1 MEKYTHREIYKIL
14 QSARNPV
21 FVSDERI
28 DGDSL
33 GASLAMVCWLRD
45 RGIEVPVYVAQEIP
59 KKYMTL
65 PCIEQCT
72 QDRGVFTG
80 DVDVVVT
87 FDCSDGEFVEG
98 LLAEMNERPTVV
110 NIDHHD
116 TNPLYGDINQ
126 VIVEAPAA
134 AEVVYRFFLENEL
147 PILKDAATCLLTG
160 VCFDTTVLSNSGA
173 NRRAFES
180 ASDLLKRGARAS
192 QVMQIIYQN
201 RSVAALRLWGVALA
215 RLRKHPV
222 HGHVTTVIR
231 REDIEKRKATDE
243 DLGGLSDFLN
253 LVTDTDTLFVIK
265 ETHCGGIKVSMRS
278 QTQNVAKLAAFFGG
292 GGHKKAAG
300 FTLDNTAIEFT
311 DDDKWRIVERV

>member
-1 MEKYTHREIYKIL
+1 MENYTHREIYKTL
-14 QSARNPV
+14 LSADNPV
-21 FVSDERI
+21 FVSDERV

-33 GASLAMVCWLRD
+33 GASLAMACWLRD
-45 RGIEVPVYVAQEIP
+45 RGIEVPVYVAQDIP
-59 KKYMTL
+59 QKYMTL

-72 QDRGVFTG
+72 DDREVFS
-80 DVDVVVT
+80 DNVDVVVT
-87 FDCSDGEFVEG
+87 FDCSDGAFVEG
-98 LLAEMNERPTVV
+98 LLAGMTDRPTVV

-126 VIVEAPAA
+126 VIVESPAA
-134 AEVVYRFFLENEL
+134 AEVVYRFFLENDL
-147 PILKDAATCLLTG
+147 PISKDAATCLLTG

-180 ASDLLKRGARAS
+180 ASDLLKRGARAG
-192 QVMQIIYQN
+192 QVMRIIYQN
-201 RSVAALRLWGVALA
+201 RSVTALRLWGVALA
-215 RLRKHPV
+215 RLRGHPKY
-222 HGHVTTVIR
+222 GHVATVVR
-231 REDIEKRKATDE
+231 REDFKECRATDE

-265 ETHCGGIKVSMRS
+265 ETADGGIKVSMRS

-300 FTLDNTAIEFT
+300 FTLENMGIECT